1 MAIKTQGTQLYFVRP
16 GTLDVVNVGCITA
29 IENVGAP
36 IQPRDVTPVESEWES
51 SEPGMFS
58 LGQIDL
64 EIRFDPATSGHT
76 DVLQMY
82 EGRVTAN
89 FAIGLG
95 DGASP
100 PQIDDDGEFVG
111 VGGRS
116 FLAFRGWI
124 MDVPFSF
131 PLNENLPAAVSI
143 MQVPSLVPGVLG
155 VGLLPAEAGIPCA
168 SDADY
173 DGGEAFPSEV
183 SVVLG
188 SGVGWVAI
196 EYLPA
201 TRPDKFEVWLGGQL
215 VFDSGYVGDVTWQ
228 NDLNAAL
235 ANRGLPPEVIR
246 QRVGTGGSADWPD
259 PAERERG
266 YFYKGTADTVATVRV
281 YAPLPG
287 TAWVFRLGCPDPHEY
302 VVITE
307 SGAWTPPEGVT
318 RGDVLVVGA
327 GGGGGARQGG
337 GGGGGRVI
345 FEQGVTFEP
354 GEPIPVT
361 VGDGGIGVVDSRGEK
376 GGDTTFGDIVA
387 EGGGYGGGRSDPLHR
402 AGGDGG
408 SGGGASSE
416 NPIFAPGG
424 AASVGPGDGHDG
436 GSTSSNAGGG
446 GGGAGQPGQPGGGL
460 NGPGGGGGNGA
471 DLSAYFGIDFNAV
484 FGFTVGEHGWFGA
497 GGGGSAATRQW
508 PSGMGR
514 GGFGGGGDGDGATTA
529 TPGKPAKPRTGGGGG
544 GGAEFGGGGRGSDG
558 VIVVRWLPL
567 PPEPDQEDVLL

>member
-1 MAIKTQGTQLYFVRP
+1 
-16 GTLDVVNVGCITA
+16 
-29 IENVGAP
+29 
-36 IQPRDVTPVESEWES
+36 
-51 SEPGMFS
+51 MFS

-131 PLNENLPAAVSI
+131 PLNENVPVAVSI

-168 SDADY
+168 SDSEY

-196 EYLPA
+196 EYLPS

-246 QRVGTGGSADWPD
+246 QRVGTGTSVSSSWPD

-266 YFYKGTADTVATVRV
+266 YFYKGTADSVATVRV

-287 TAWVFRLGCPDPHEY
+287 TAWAFRLGCPDPHEY
-302 VVITE
+302 VVLTE
-307 SGAWTPPEGVT
+307 VGAGEWTPPEGVT
-318 RGDVLVVGA
+318 SVDVLLVA
-327 GGGGGARQGG
+327 GGGGGAGGRAGTAQPGGGGGAGGVLTAQGVDVAPGLPIGYRVGAGGLGGPGSPSAPTAPGEQGQNTTFGGLEAIGG
-337 GGGGGRVI
+337 GGGGA
-345 FEQGVTFEP
+345 T
-354 GEPIPVT
+354 
-361 VGDGGIGVVDSRGEK
+361 
-376 GGDTTFGDIVA
+376 
-387 EGGGYGGGRSDPLHR
+387 
-402 AGGDGG
+402 GGDGG
-408 SGGGASSE
+408 SGGGSNSAS
-416 NPIFAPGG
+416 PGG
-424 AASVGPGDGHDG
+424 
-436 GSTSSNAGGG
+436 
-446 GGGAGQPGQPGGGL
+446 
-460 NGPGGGGGNGA
+460 
-471 DLSAYFGIDFNAV
+471 
-484 FGFTVGEHGWFGA
+484 
-497 GGGGSAATRQW
+497 
-508 PSGMGR
+508 
-514 GGFGGGGDGDGATTA
+514 
-529 TPGKPAKPRTGGGGG
+529 
-544 GGAEFGGGGRGSDG
+544 
-558 VIVVRWLPL
+558 
-567 PPEPDQEDVLL
+567 